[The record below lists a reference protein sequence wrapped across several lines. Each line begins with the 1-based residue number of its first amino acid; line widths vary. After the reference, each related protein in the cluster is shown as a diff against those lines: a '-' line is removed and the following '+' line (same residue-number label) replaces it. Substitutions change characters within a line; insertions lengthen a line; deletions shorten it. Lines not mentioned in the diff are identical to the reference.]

1 MVQAPQKI
9 TTQELANL
17 AVTLIKQ
24 AGCEYGDI
32 RLCNYRTQSLSARDR
47 SLMSAVRLYC
57 IENLL
62 NE

>member
-1 MVQAPQKI
+1 MVQAPQKL

-47 SLMSAVRLYC
+47 FMLQDILYK
-57 IENLL
+57 IRK
-62 NE
+62 